1 MLLRWKADNQLE
13 NWYSDLFVQY
23 SQIVNRLAVYTE
35 VFDNT
40 TVMSATFSTFNAST
54 QQWEEIDESTI
65 ALVGYRQD
73 DARNGYLFTATMPV
87 SVMMQDGVVGL
98 ALTAQTPTGY
108 TDGNGDTVYQTQTSG
123 IFKIFINKSLNNG
136 TVPVPDNLN
145 AIIQAIQNI
154 DRNVI
159 FADKFTASATT
170 VSSQDPASAT
180 VTKDAETG
188 VTNIAFDIPAGK
200 DGVDGTNGKDGAKWY
215 AGTQI
220 TGTGDNIEVD
230 TVSGANVGDYYLNTQ
245 TDNIYVCIVGTS
257 ASTGASVWSYV
268 GNIKGA
274 KGDAGTFAISKV
286 YSSVEAMNAGF
297 STDGLPI
304 GALVVIETGNVD
316 DPDNA
321 KLYVKEANGYQFLTD
336 MSGAKGIQ
344 GPAGVG
350 ITSIVKTS
358 SNGLV
363 DTYTIYYS
371 DDTTSTFTVQN
382 GAAGKDGVDGTN
394 GKDGAKWF
402 SNTLVFGKGAG
413 IVVHSAFLSGAVVGD
428 FSLNPTRGNIYK
440 CVASYDQATQ
450 TSTWDYV
457 GRLTSTKWYSASAHT
472 YLVGT
477 GTNIVATNIYDANV
491 GDLYLVTDTENI
503 YKCTSATDPNTNEST
518 WTYLTNIKGTRGA
531 TWRVGTYIT
540 GTGSDIVVNF
550 TGDGVKV
557 GDLYLNTETAYVY
570 RCKTVTHIQDEQY
583 ETVWTYETSIK
594 GKAGEKWFT
603 GTAVSGT
610 GTDISVTGLSN
621 VEVGDLYL
629 NTTSGDVYECVY
641 SFFVTQSSRW
651 NWVANIKGQP
661 GVSIV
666 SITKT
671 ATNGLVDTYTIALSN
686 GNTTTFDVTNGQQ
699 GEPGT
704 TNYNDLT
711 NKPIIPPN
719 ITSVEHQYAVSDS
732 KTEISNATTWTSVT
746 SGLTQRQRA
755 CIFANGYYVVCGT
768 GGELAYSKDGAT
780 WTKVPVFVSGTLTNI
795 AYGEGKYI
803 ALDEFSNLWM
813 AEESPI
819 NWTKIRDG
827 EDWLGAG
834 VSSIIYANNQ
844 FVAVGEQVSAFSDD
858 GIEWTQF
865 EIVGDY
871 NQIAFGNGRYV
882 AVGANGAVGVSF
894 DGKTWTT
901 KNNPNVTGDLRAVV
915 YAKGRFFIGGVD
927 GLIMSTEDFETWD
940 VATSNSAGVRYVR
953 QIVYAENKFYAAC
966 YTSSGAGE
974 IWVSTDGNA
983 WTVQQQMP
991 VRLWCLNYNEGRLIC
1006 AGDSGAVYIL
1016 DLGIEWTYK
1025 QTELEVGQYLWERV
1039 VVTFSDGNKIFSD
1052 AVCIS
1057 GTGISIVGAT
1067 ITEV

>member
-371 DDTTSTFTVQN
+371 DDTTSNFNVRN
-382 GAAGKDGVDGTN
+382 GADGS
-394 GKDGAKWF
+394 KW
-402 SNTLVFGKGAG
+402 TTAPVTGL
-413 IVVHSAFLSGAVVGD
+413 
-428 FSLNPTRGNIYK
+428 T
-440 CVASYDQATQ
+440 
-450 TSTWDYV
+450 TS
-457 GRLTSTKWYSASAHT
+457 
-472 YLVGT
+472 T
-477 GTNIVATNIYDANV
+477 GTNIVVTSMYGAKENDQHLDPDTGNV
-491 GDLYLVTDTENI
+491 YRCLVG
-503 YKCTSATDPNTNEST
+503 TDPVTSEST
-518 WTYLTNIKGTRGA
+518 WQWMGNIKGKNGA

-540 GTGSDIVVNF
+540 GTGSDIVANF